1 MIDDIT
7 YEYRGRLSIVEAL
20 NMNIG
25 DLVILRKFILERRA
39 AADERKAK
47 EENNSKNNA
56 MRHKLM
62 NAAYR
67 GHPQAG
73 ITGTDADPN
82 RFQHLTRD
90 DYAKL
95 EDDFNDMI

>member
-1 MIDDIT
+1 
-7 YEYRGRLSIVEAL
+7 
-20 NMNIG
+20 MNIG

-67 GHPQAG
+67 GHPQGG
-73 ITGTDADPN
+73 ITGTADDPN

>member
-1 MIDDIT
+1 
-7 YEYRGRLSIVEAL
+7 
-20 NMNIG
+20 MNIG

-39 AADERKAK
+39 AADARKAK
-47 EENNSKNNA
+47 EENSKNDA

-67 GHPQAG
+67 GHPQGG
-73 ITGTDADPN
+73 ITGTADDPN

>member
-1 MIDDIT
+1 
-7 YEYRGRLSIVEAL
+7 
-20 NMNIG
+20 MNIG

-47 EENNSKNNA
+47 EANDSKNNT

-73 ITGTDADPN
+73 ITGTDDDPN

>member
-1 MIDDIT
+1 
-7 YEYRGRLSIVEAL
+7 
-20 NMNIG
+20 MNIG

-47 EENNSKNNA
+47 EANNSKNNA

-73 ITGTDADPN
+73 ITGTEDDPH

>member
-1 MIDDIT
+1 
-7 YEYRGRLSIVEAL
+7 
-20 NMNIG
+20 MNIG

-67 GHPQAG
+67 GHPQGG
-73 ITGTDADPN
+73 ITGTDDDPN

>member
-1 MIDDIT
+1 
-7 YEYRGRLSIVEAL
+7 
-20 NMNIG
+20 MNIG

-47 EENNSKNNA
+47 EENSKNNA

-67 GHPQAG
+67 GHPQGG

>member
-1 MIDDIT
+1 
-7 YEYRGRLSIVEAL
+7 
-20 NMNIG
+20 MNIG

-47 EENNSKNNA
+47 EANNSKNNA
-56 MRHKLM
+56 MRHNLM

-73 ITGTDADPN
+73 ITGTDDDPN